1 MQGSLFSRRL
11 LFSKIVDLM
20 AKPIQVD
27 YTDITTH
34 ELTVRKESVLQRL
47 DIYIHKRLPTYSR
60 TLVQKLI
67 KERRITINGDST
79 KASYG
84 INVGDVIRIEA
95 PKLIVPQ
102 VVATDI
108 PLNIIYEDG
117 CMIAINK
124 PPHFVVHPAAGHW
137 DDTLVNALLHH
148 CGDLPETDDIYKPG
162 VVHRIDKDTSGII
175 LAAKTLR
182 AHAALTKQFQDR
194 TIEKEYRTI
203 VEGVVRFD
211 EDWIDK
217 PMDRHR
223 KDMEKMA
230 VVKVGQGKVAQ
241 TYYQVLERFDR
252 FSYVRVKPKTGKT
265 HQIRV
270 HMASIGHPCLADSAY
285 GKRDGLFLRDLKVDA
300 DPRVKDPLDPLICRQ
315 ALHAAQIEFT
325 HPLSGERMQ
334 LSAPPADDMQLV
346 LELFRD
352 YRKEA

>member
-1 MQGSLFSRRL
+1 
-11 LFSKIVDLM
+11 M

-27 YTDITTH
+27 YSDITMH
-34 ELTVRKESVLQRL
+34 ELTVRKESVLQRI
-47 DIYIHKRLPTYSR
+47 DVYIHKRLPHYSR

-67 KERRITINGDST
+67 REKNVMVNGKKT
-79 KASYG
+79 KSSYG

-95 PKLIVPQ
+95 PKLIMPQ

-108 PLNIIYEDG
+108 PLNIVYEDE

-148 CGDLPETDDIYKPG
+148 CGDLPKTDDIYKPG

-182 AHAALTKQFQDR
+182 AHAALTKQFQER
-194 TIEKEYRTI
+194 TVQKEYRTI

-217 PMDRHR
+217 DIDRHK
-223 KDMEKMA
+223 KDFEKMA
-230 VVKVGQGKVAQ
+230 VVRKGEGKTAQ
-241 TYYQVLERFDR
+241 TYYQVLERFDG
-252 FSYVRVKPKTGKT
+252 FTYVRVKPKTGRT

-285 GKRDGLFLRDLKVDA
+285 GKRDSLFLRDLKVDS
-300 DPRVKDPLDPLICRQ
+300 DERVPDPLEPIICRQ

-325 HPLSGERMQ
+325 HPLRDERME
-334 LSAPPADDMQLV
+334 LSAPATEDMQLA
-346 LELFRD
+346 LSLFRD
-352 YRKEA
+352 YRPEV